1 MNVRTR
7 RDLNG
12 RGFAIMTRR
21 LQALTSMLLG
31 TALAAFPTP
40 AQAQED
46 GAGWI
51 VRIGAG
57 PAIEPSYPGAD
68 SVELVPFPILR
79 PRRAGEAARFET
91 PDEGFGL
98 RILDISGFSFGP
110 AIQFDRGREEDE
122 ALPGLREVDLAV
134 ELGGFVEFMLSE
146 SFRLRAEVRQAVSGH
161 DGLIADLGADLIGRP
176 SDRVTL
182 SVGPR
187 LRWADDNYM
196 SSYYS
201 VSPEE
206 AVLSGLPQ
214 YDADGG
220 VASLG
225 ALGHVDFSLGGPWGV
240 IAYARYD
247 RLVGDAGDAPL
258 VRSEE
263 GSRDQFGAG
272 IGVTYEFGF

>member
-1 MNVRTR
+1 
-7 RDLNG
+7 
-12 RGFAIMTRR
+12 MTRR
-21 LQALTSMLLG
+21 LQALKLMVLG
-31 TALAAFPTP
+31 SALAAFSAP
-40 AQAQED
+40 AQAQEE

-68 SVELVPFPILR
+68 SVAVVPFPILR
-79 PRRAGEAARFET
+79 PRRADEEARFET

-98 RILDISGFSFGP
+98 RILDLSGFSFGP
-110 AIQFDRGREEDE
+110 AVQFDRGREEDE
-122 ALPGLREVDLAV
+122 ALPGLREVDWAV
-134 ELGGFVEFMLSE
+134 ELGGFVEFMIGE

-161 DGLIADLGADLIGRP
+161 DGLIADFGADLIGRP
-176 SDRVTL
+176 SERTTL
-182 SVGPR
+182 SIGPR
-187 LRWADDNYM
+187 MRWADDNYM
-196 SSYYS
+196 SSYFS

-214 YDADGG
+214 YDADSGL
-220 VASLG
+220 ASFG

-272 IGVTYEFGF
+272 IGITYEFGF